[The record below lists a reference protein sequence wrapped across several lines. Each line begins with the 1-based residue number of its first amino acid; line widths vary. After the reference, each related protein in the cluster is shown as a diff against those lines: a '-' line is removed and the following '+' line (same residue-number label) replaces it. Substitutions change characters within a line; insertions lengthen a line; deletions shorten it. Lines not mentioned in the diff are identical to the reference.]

1 MIAQMS
7 GRCIFINETN
17 GKPLM
22 GFKSSGQMRL
32 VLCAITVLL
41 IPSIISIPL
50 YAQELRTEDYTI
62 TDFWLRNGNTPF
74 ITVEG
79 KAGGSYDESLG
90 DEGYEAYVFKTDNGN
105 FIISV
110 SEGSGTSPYYSANH
124 LLTNDITLNECLDT
138 ESGRGDPA
146 FHEHTVEY
154 RGHNLNLT
162 DVNQVYT
169 IQVTSDDPDDECET
183 GEHVSKIFSQMTK

>member
-22 GFKSSGQMRL
+22 GFKPPGQMRL

-62 TDFWLRNGNTPF
+62 TDFGLRNGNTPF

-90 DEGYEAYVFKTDNGN
+90 DEGYEAYVFKIDKGN
-105 FIISV
+105 FMITV
-110 SEGSGTSPYYSANH
+110 SEGFGTNPYYSANH
-124 LLTNDITLNECLDT
+124 LLSNNI
-138 ESGRGDPA
+138 
-146 FHEHTVEY
+146 
-154 RGHNLNLT
+154 NLNVT
-162 DVNQVYT
+162 AVTHVYA

>member
-22 GFKSSGQMRL
+22 GFKPSGQMWL
-32 VLCAITVLL
+32 VLCTIMVLL

-62 TDFWLRNGNTPF
+62 TDFGLRNGNTPF

-79 KAGGSYDESLG
+79 KAGGSYDESLD
-90 DEGYEAYVFKTDNGN
+90 DEGYKAYVFKTDKGN
-105 FIISV
+105 FMITV
-110 SEGSGTSPYYSANH
+110 SEGFGTNLYYSANH
-124 LLTNDITLNECLDT
+124 LLSNNIKLNETKYNYLVRRFFYNISNITFIFCSHSFIEKGIWIL
-138 ESGRGDPA
+138 SFICGKIY
-146 FHEHTVEY
+146 HTIVIWP
-154 RGHNLNLT
+154 R
-162 DVNQVYT
+162 
-169 IQVTSDDPDDECET
+169 
-183 GEHVSKIFSQMTK
+183 IFTT